1 MPGTMLREVQNVRQI
16 GGDPSRR
23 WFSDPG
29 MDLIVWMEARD
40 IVGFQLTY
48 DKPHAEKAVTWRAG
62 APELSYTG
70 VDDGE
75 GRMGKYKSTP
85 ILVADGILEDT
96 WHLCGQFL
104 RRCSAGSDVPIAVR
118 EFVSRKLTGASGNV
132 RT

>member
-70 VDDGE
+70 VDDGGGGWE
-75 GRMGKYKSTP
+75 STRARRSWWQTASWRIP
-85 ILVADGILEDT
+85 GI
-96 WHLCGQFL
+96 
-104 RRCSAGSDVPIAVR
+104 SAGSSCAGVR
-118 EFVSRKLTGASGNV
+118 QGRMSRSRCVSS
-132 RT
+132 